1 MKIIRSNGEK
11 FRSSTE
17 IDETKQMFLA
27 QWTNGNLEI
36 YMKNVKRRVKEMF
49 NVTLNFSTKE
59 EFFDELV
66 KNNLLQIIE
75 K

>member
-1 MKIIRSNGEK
+1 VIEA
-11 FRSSTE
+11 
-17 IDETKQMFLA
+17 TKQLFLA
-27 QWTNGNLEI
+27 QWTNGNLEL

-49 NVTLNFSTKE
+49 GVTLNFSTKE

>member
-49 NVTLNFSTKE
+49 GVTLNFSTKE

>member
-11 FRSSTE
+11 FQSSTG
-17 IDETKQMFLA
+17 IDATKQLFLS

-36 YMKNVKRRVKEMF
+36 YMKNVKHRVKEMF